1 MHTRGSLLWIS
12 GMALS
17 AMLGGC
23 AGQPQNSGPQISAS
37 DAHAMIEAAIPAN
50 TPDRSGWVA
59 DIYAAFNVLT
69 ISPTHENICA
79 VTAVIAQESSFR
91 VDPVIPNLGV
101 IAWKEID
108 SRAEHVHVPHS
119 IIRGVLSLKS
129 PNGKTYA
136 ERIDAARTEKE
147 LSDVY
152 EDFIDSVPLGETLFA
167 DKNPVHTRGPMQVNV
182 AFAKEFSEAK
192 PYPYPV
198 NRSIVDELF
207 TRRGSIYFGTAHL
220 LDYRAPYDDY
230 QYRFADYNAGQYS
243 SRNAAFQSALTAA
256 TGIALDADGALLPHD
271 KDSSTTG
278 STELAARAFGT
289 RFNMS
294 ESAIHSDLSLG
305 RQKSF
310 ESTALYQRV
319 FAQAEKLTG
328 TTLPRAKLPSIQLK
342 GPKIQR
348 KLTTAW
354 YANRVDQRFMRC
366 LAAR

>member
-1 MHTRGSLLWIS
+1 MRRMPRLFFGIGIAALL
-12 GMALS
+12 A
-17 AMLGGC
+17 GC
-23 AGQPQNSGPQISAS
+23 ASEPKSSTPVISAG
-37 DAHAMIEAAIPAN
+37 DARAMIDAAIPAS
-50 TPDRSGWVA
+50 TPDRGGWVA

-79 VTAVIAQESSFR
+79 VTAIIAQESSFR
-91 VDPVIPNLGV
+91 VDPVIPNLGA

-108 SRAEHVHVPHS
+108 TRAEHAHIPKS
-119 IIRGVLSLKS
+119 IVRGVLSLKS
-129 PNGKTYA
+129 ANGKTYA

-152 EDFIDSVPLGETLFA
+152 EAFIDSVPLGDTLFA
-167 DKNPVHTRGPMQVNV
+167 DHNPVRTRGPMQVNV
-182 AFAKEFSEAK
+182 AFAKDFSDAK

-198 NRSIVDELF
+198 NRSVVDEVF
-207 TRRGSIYFGTAHL
+207 TRRGSVYFGVAHL

-230 QYRFADYNAGQYS
+230 RYRFADYNAGQYS
-243 SRNAAFQSALTAA
+243 SRNAAFQAALTAA
-256 TGIALDADGALLPHD
+256 TGIVLESDGALLPHD
-271 KDSSTTG
+271 SDSSSPG

-294 ESAIHSDLSLG
+294 AAAVHSDLSLG

-310 ESTALYQRV
+310 ESTPLYQRV

-328 TTLPRAKLPSIQLK
+328 GVLPRAKVPTIQLK

-354 YANRVDQRFMRC
+354 YADRVNQRFTRC
-366 LAAR
+366 LGPH